1 VDDVK
6 MGLGTTQLGAQ
17 QAANKTSSCDVAAL
31 EQRHTC
37 SAVVVQVVQVV
48 LGYNGGMLREAHG
61 EDCAAEERAVHGG
74 LEMLAATLTVATVVS
89 RQQLILQIV

>member
-1 VDDVK
+1 
-6 MGLGTTQLGAQ
+6 MGLGTSLLGAQ
-17 QAANKTSSCDVAAL
+17 QAANKTSSCDVVAL

-48 LGYNGGMLREAHG
+48 PECNEGMLRGARG
-61 EDCAAEERAVHGG
+61 EDCAAEECAVHGG
-74 LEMLAATLTVATVVS
+74 LEMLAATLTVVTVVS